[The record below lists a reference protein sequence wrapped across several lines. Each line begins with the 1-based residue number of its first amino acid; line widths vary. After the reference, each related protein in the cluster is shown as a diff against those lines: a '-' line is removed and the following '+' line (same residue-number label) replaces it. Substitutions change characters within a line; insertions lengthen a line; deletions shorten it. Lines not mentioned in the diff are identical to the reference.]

1 MKYKSTRN
9 KELRVTAAQAITQGL
24 SEEGGLFVPESFPE
38 IEMADIECLAEK
50 PYTERAIEILSLF
63 LTDFSDEQLVS
74 CVEGAYTAEKFGT
87 DAIIRMEELCDGVSM
102 LELWHGPTCAFKDM
116 ALQLLPHLLT
126 TSAKITGIDKE
137 IVILVATSGACL
149 FSKRTGH

>member
-9 KELRVTAAQAITQGL
+9 RELRVSAAQAIMQGL
-24 SEEGGLFVPESFPE
+24 SEDGGLFVPEVFPE
-38 IEMADIECLAEK
+38 IEMEDIECLAQK

-74 CVEGAYTAEKFGT
+74 CVENAYTEKKFGS
-87 DAIIRMEELCDGVSM
+87 DSIIRVEELREGVNM

-116 ALQLLPHLLT
+116 A
-126 TSAKITGIDKE
+126 
-137 IVILVATSGACL
+137 
-149 FSKRTGH
+149 